1 MHHEIVRCNVAA
13 NSLQFA
19 TPDKEIRPRL
29 IAPREKYIRRN
40 FSKNE
45 EFLSNSLD

>member
-19 TPDKEIRPRL
+19 TPDKEIHPRL
-29 IAPREKYIRRN
+29 IAPREKYIR
-40 FSKNE
+40 K
-45 EFLSNSLD
+45 FLQERRISLQFA

>member
-29 IAPREKYIRRN
+29 IARREKYIR
-40 FSKNE
+40 K
-45 EFLSNSLD
+45 FLQERRISLQFA